1 MLNIIKKIPL
11 IVGKETLTIIVPT
24 KDIQN
29 LIDLGNCDFVECTLT
44 EDKIIIAK
52 DKEGEEQK

>member
-1 MLNIIKKIPL
+1 MVTIVKKLPL
-11 IVGKETLTIIVPT
+11 IVGKETVTIILPT
-24 KDIQN
+24 KVIQN
-29 LIDLGNCDFVECTLT
+29 LIDLGNCDFVECTLG